1 MRGDSSGPSRSSML
15 DSPADMV
22 ARDSACTSR
31 SDSLN
36 CWAGASMSSPSS
48 AQGQHSVWPFPPI
61 DLCDATKHELPD
73 ARFSVPDMSSLPITS
88 VFNDGYIAELYEA
101 YRKDPASVD
110 ESWRQ
115 FFRFAAT
122 LSGTPASVPASPAD
136 TRLADRGPEFLRKAA
151 SAAKLIDAIR
161 EYGHL
166 A

>member
-36 CWAGASMSSPSS
+36 CWADASMSSPSS

-61 DLCDATKHELPD
+61 DLCDATKHEPPD

-88 VFNDGYIAELYEA
+88 AFNDGYIAELYEA
-101 YRKDPASVD
+101 YRRDPASVD

-115 FFRFAAT
+115 FFRFAENLAGGAT
-122 LSGTPASVPASPAD
+122 GTGGVGAGES
-136 TRLADRGPEFLRKAA
+136 FLRKVAGAA
-151 SAAKLIDAIR
+151 SLLGAIER
-161 EYGHL
+161 YGHL
-166 A
+166 AVQL